1 MEVITMAND
10 DFTVMLGMKDAVKLR
25 GLTIPGHP
33 LMGKSFYRTGNTGLA
48 DSIKA
53 VLDEGLIHV
62 PTYSLVAGRAFVGK
76 ENEAWS
82 QYHDSRAER
91 ITALDEKGIMGA
103 KGTVYSLDIQN
114 GGLFVCNPQ
123 RIKEAV
129 EGGKLVNYA
138 IQLEQEEVNAVL
150 DAMKKGDTAALK
162 QIVHGGNVAYAGD
175 FKGFVEASD
184 APGFIQG
191 MDTTYLVI
199 RPATEARQLYSGRTD
214 INVQSENPDIII
226 ASGGKAPAG
235 RMLDQAKGFEWEKFG
250 AWHDGYD
257 NNNTGRVV
265 CLDYGDDG
273 VLGGRNLYG
282 DGRPVGIAP
291 EALDAFYKQK
301 NVEPL
306 TVIVNQAM
314 RTSRPVQHGDGAILY
329 VPNVQVRQ

>member
-1 MEVITMAND
+1 MSDNE
-10 DFTVMLGMKDAVKLR
+10 FTVILDKREGADIR
-25 GLTIPGHP
+25 GATVGGAELF
-33 LMGKSFYRTGNTGLA
+33 GKPIYKTGSTGLA

-103 KGTVYSLDIQN
+103 KGTVYALDIQN
-114 GGLFVCNPQ
+114 GGLFVWNPQ

-129 EGGKLVNYA
+129 EGSKLVNYT

-150 DAMKKGDTAALK
+150 DAMKRGDTAALK

-175 FKGFVEASD
+175 FKGFVEAS
-184 APGFIQG
+184 AVPGFIQG
-191 MDTTYLVI
+191 MDTAYLVI
-199 RPATEARQLYSGRTD
+199 RPATDARKLKSDYQNIDAQR
-214 INVQSENPDIII
+214 ENPDVII

-235 RMLDQAKGFEWEKFG
+235 RMLDQAKGFEWVKFG
-250 AWHDGYD
+250 AWHDGYN

-265 CLDYGDDG
+265 CLDSDYYG
-273 VLGGRNLYG
+273 VLGNRYMCSS
-282 DGRPVGIAP
+282 GRPVGVAP
-291 EALDAFYKQK
+291 EALDVFYKHK
-301 NVEPL
+301 NVDPL

-329 VPNVQVRQ
+329 VSNVQVRQ